1 MATLAPFIIDTSFN
15 SYYKGRLGLTNDLKR
30 VEFYR
35 NALKN
40 QPGVSK
46 QTITNFNKILK
57 FNWIDYFDTSFSE

>member
-35 NALKN
+35 NAR
-40 QPGVSK
+40 S
-46 QTITNFNKILK
+46 NFYL
-57 FNWIDYFDTSFSE
+57 